1 MALLCVLSTVGHFL
15 LIMAYENAEAS
26 ILQPFTYFQLLFAS
40 IIGIYF
46 FNDKITLSIFVGGS
60 IVVLSGIFAAWRNHV
75 KNKKTLIG

>member
-1 MALLCVLSTVGHFL
+1 
-15 LIMAYENAEAS
+15 
-26 ILQPFTYFQLLFAS
+26 LQPFTYFQLLFAS